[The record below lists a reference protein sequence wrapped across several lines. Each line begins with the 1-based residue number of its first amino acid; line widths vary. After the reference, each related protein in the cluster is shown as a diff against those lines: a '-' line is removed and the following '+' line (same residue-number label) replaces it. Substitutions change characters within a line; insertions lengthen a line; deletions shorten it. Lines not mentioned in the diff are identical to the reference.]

1 MKFVT
6 WNSVELETVSDV
18 ISRKVISGRLLVNG
32 AKSALRETTHRRF
45 QVQAWIPGCVTSETT

>member
-18 ISRKVISGRLLVNG
+18 ISRKVISGRLL
-32 AKSALRETTHRRF
+32 RERCQISPSRNDPSE
-45 QVQAWIPGCVTSETT
+45 IPGTSLDTRLRHF